1 VPTAST
7 QIDELQLPMTSTT
20 PLAGFAELYE
30 HHYETV
36 FRAALRVTG
45 NAADAEDVLQ
55 TVFLRVL
62 ARRGDCAGAN
72 RLRTS
77 GATAGQDAPAHDVEE
92 VALPAA
98 YFRRAAVNAAVDV
111 LRRRELHA
119 ESVYDEGTPHPTVQ
133 TPVLLKE
140 RLRRAVAVLD
150 SDDASLFLL
159 RHVEGLS
166 IEELAGMFQIEKNN
180 VAVRL
185 HRIRHR
191 LQAEMER

>member
-7 QIDELQLPMTSTT
+7 DSEELLIPVISTT

-30 HHYETV
+30 RHYEAV

-45 NAADAEDVLQ
+45 RPADAEDVLQ

-62 ARRGDCAGAN
+62 ARGG
-72 RLRTS
+72 
-77 GATAGQDAPAHDVEE
+77 DVEE
-92 VALPAA
+92 VAQPAA
-98 YFRRAAVNAAVDV
+98 YFRRAAVNAAVDL
-111 LRRRELHA
+111 LRRRELRA
-119 ESVYDEGTPHPTVQ
+119 ESAYDDLAPHAVVQ
-133 TPVLLKE
+133 PPLLLKE
-140 RLRRAVAVLD
+140 QLRRAIAAID
-150 SDDASLFLL
+150 RDDASLFLL

-166 IEELAGMFQIEKNN
+166 IDDLAGMFRIEKNN

>member
-1 VPTAST
+1 VPIAST
-7 QIDELQLPMTSTT
+7 QIDELPIPMTSTT
-20 PLAGFAELYE
+20 PLAGLAELYE
-30 HHYETV
+30 DHYEAV

-45 NAADAEDVLQ
+45 NPADAEDVMQ
-55 TVFLRVL
+55 TVFLRLL
-62 ARRGDCAGAN
+62 ARGG
-72 RLRTS
+72 
-77 GATAGQDAPAHDVEE
+77 DVED

-98 YFRRAAVNAAVDV
+98 YFRRAAVNAAVDL

-119 ESVYDEGTPHPTVQ
+119 EAVYDDQAPHAAVQ
-133 TPVLLKE
+133 PPFLLKE
-140 RLRRAVAVLD
+140 RLRRGIAALD
-150 SDDASLFLL
+150 GEDASLFLL

-166 IEELAGMFQIEKNN
+166 IEELAGMFKMEKNN

>member
-1 VPTAST
+1 MPPAST
-7 QIDELQLPMTSTT
+7 QIEELLIPVTSTA
-20 PLAGFAELYE
+20 PLAGFAELFE
-30 HHYETV
+30 RHYEAV
-36 FRAALRVTG
+36 FRTALRVTG
-45 NAADAEDVLQ
+45 RAADAEDVLQ

-62 ARRGDCAGAN
+62 ARGGEVE
-72 RLRTS
+72 
-77 GATAGQDAPAHDVEE
+77 DV
-92 VALPAA
+92 AQPAA

-119 ESVYDEGTPHPTVQ
+119 ESEYDDLAPHAAVQ
-133 TPVLLKE
+133 PPGLLKE
-140 RLRRAVAVLD
+140 RLRRAIATVD

-166 IEELAGMFQIEKNN
+166 IEELAGMFRIEKNN

>member
-1 VPTAST
+1 MTVETSPAGVG
-7 QIDELQLPMTSTT
+7 QLYQRHSE
-20 PLAGFAELYE
+20 AVY
-30 HHYETV
+30 
-36 FRAALRVTG
+36 RAALRVTG
-45 NAADAEDVLQ
+45 NPADAEDVLQ

-62 ARRGDCAGAN
+62 ARGG
-72 RLRTS
+72 S
-77 GATAGQDAPAHDVEE
+77 VED

-119 ESVYDEGTPHPTVQ
+119 ESGYDDRAPHAAVQ
-133 TPVLLKE
+133 SPMLLKE
-140 RLRRAVAVLD
+140 QLRRAIATLD

-180 VAVRL
+180 VAVKL

-191 LQAEMER
+191 LQVEMQR

>member
-1 VPTAST
+1 MPTASAR
-7 QIDELQLPMTSTT
+7 IGELRIPMISTT
-20 PLAGFAELYE
+20 VLAGFAELYE
-30 HHYETV
+30 RHYEAV

-45 NAADAEDVLQ
+45 NPADAEDVLQ

-62 ARRGDCAGAN
+62 ARGGDV
-72 RLRTS
+72 
-77 GATAGQDAPAHDVEE
+77 DD

-119 ESVYDEGTPHPTVQ
+119 ASVYDDRAPHAAVQ
-133 TPVLLKE
+133 PHLLLKE
-140 RLRRAVAVLD
+140 RLRRALAAVD
-150 SDDASLFLL
+150 SEDASLFLL

-166 IEELAGMFQIEKNN
+166 IEELAGMFRIEKNN

>member
-1 VPTAST
+1 VPTASA
-7 QIDELQLPMTSTT
+7 QIDELRIPMTSTT
-20 PLAGFAELYE
+20 ALAGFAGLYE
-30 HHYETV
+30 RHYEAV

-45 NAADAEDVLQ
+45 NPADAEDVLQ

-62 ARRGDCAGAN
+62 ARGG
-72 RLRTS
+72 
-77 GATAGQDAPAHDVEE
+77 DVED
-92 VALPAA
+92 VVLPAA

-119 ESVYDEGTPHPTVQ
+119 ESAYDDRVPHAAVQ
-133 TPVLLKE
+133 PPGLLKE
-140 RLRRAVAVLD
+140 RLRRAIASLERE
-150 SDDASLFLL
+150 DATLFLL

-166 IEELAGMFQIEKNN
+166 NEELAAMFRLEKNN